1 MRQFPL
7 WLCILLV
14 LPVSATPRQRA
25 KPPGI
30 VTADPQSN
38 QPIEAPMETRSR
50 KLNVE
55 QVKYEADELKKL
67 ADAVPAPIEL
77 VTKNQSP
84 RVAAGIV
91 QKNYV
96 GFDMG
101 SENTESFAV
110 R

>member
-1 MRQFPL
+1 LAFFVCGFTVAAVLDSYRQHKGGLMRQFPL

-38 QPIEAPMETRSR
+38 QPIEAPMEMRSR

-55 QVKYEADELKKL
+55 QVKYEAD
-67 ADAVPAPIEL
+67 D
-77 VTKNQSP
+77 
-84 RVAAGIV
+84 
-91 QKNYV
+91 
-96 GFDMG
+96 
-101 SENTESFAV
+101 
-110 R
+110 